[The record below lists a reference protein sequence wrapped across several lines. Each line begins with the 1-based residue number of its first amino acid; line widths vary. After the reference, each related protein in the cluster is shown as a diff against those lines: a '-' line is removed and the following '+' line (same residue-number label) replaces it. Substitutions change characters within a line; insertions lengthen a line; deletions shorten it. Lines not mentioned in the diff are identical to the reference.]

1 MTSRTTENQVSKN
14 HLKNGLRRLVKVLE
28 HFFQKLTINSRG
40 FQKCSQKWSAMF
52 NWFSF
57 LVSKNDLKNGP
68 VRLVKSLDLEHFF
81 FVNLALNRCSLKFSQ
96 NVLQWNQHSKFFLI
110 DFFMIYSWTVSI
122 SLQTFVSATLVL
134 ACFASLRFAH
144 PHRAS
149 FLTCFYW
156 KHLANAVNS
165 FVLGIF

>member
-1 MTSRTTENQVSKN
+1 M
-14 HLKNGLRRLVKVLE
+14 KVLE

-122 SLQTFVSATLVL
+122 SPQTFVSATVGSL
-134 ACFASLRFAH
+134 CFASLR
-144 PHRAS
+144 PPS
-149 FLTCFYW
+149 PCIISDMFLLEALSQRCKLIRFGNILETWGFS
-156 KHLANAVNS
+156 KK
-165 FVLGIF
+165 FFE